1 MRSSNSRP
9 LRVRLFPLAMS
20 LAGLVGCGGG
30 EVPTVDCATADVK
43 PYSEL
48 VDVMVYCTDC
58 HGDRR
63 AESGIRFNS
72 YGEAVR
78 GADRGAQAIADGSM
92 PPGEDMPDDAQ
103 QAFFAWAQC
112 GTPE

>member
-1 MRSSNSRP
+1 
-9 LRVRLFPLAMS
+9 
-20 LAGLVGCGGG
+20 
-30 EVPTVDCATADVK
+30 VK

-72 YGEAVR
+72 YDEAVR

-92 PPGEDMPDDAQ
+92 PPGGGHARGRAAGVLRVGPVRHPGVSGDA
-103 QAFFAWAQC
+103 
-112 GTPE
+112 G

>member
-1 MRSSNSRP
+1 MRTSNSRP
-9 LRVRLFPLAMS
+9 LLVTLLPLAMS

-43 PYSEL
+43 AYSEL
-48 VDVMVYCTDC
+48 GDVLAYCTDC

-63 AESGIRFNS
+63 AEGGIRFDS
-72 YGEAVR
+72 YDEAVR
-78 GADRGAQAIADGSM
+78 GADRGAQSIADGSM
-92 PPGEDMPDDAQ
+92 PPEQNMPEDAQ
-103 QAFFAWAQC
+103 QAFYAWAQC